1 MANAT
6 SGNAYL
12 PDVIGTRA
20 AANDGIGERKAI
32 VLYNVSKFDGRGNT
46 FSGVKRIAG
55 VTQRDGLPVARR
67 VFLFV
72 QPSMTLIRDAYT
84 ELP

>member
-1 MANAT
+1 
-6 SGNAYL
+6 
-12 PDVIGTRA
+12 
-20 AANDGIGERKAI
+20 
-32 VLYNVSKFDGRGNT
+32 GRGNT

-84 ELP
+84 ELPLCAFEFIGLADLPHLVVGFDASGADNSVTYSFVDPVD